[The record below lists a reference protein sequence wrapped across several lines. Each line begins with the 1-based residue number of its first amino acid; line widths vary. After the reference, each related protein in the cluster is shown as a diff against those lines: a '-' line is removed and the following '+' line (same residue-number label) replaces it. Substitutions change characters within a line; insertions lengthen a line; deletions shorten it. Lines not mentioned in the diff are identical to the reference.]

1 MSSSQ
6 YYPEKKLDSIS
17 AQNQPYPSA
26 NYYPYPEPKNTFRLN
41 PLVLSSLKNL
51 DIDDLQRA
59 FGKGIQEKREFQKGQ
74 KISNSKLFNEND
86 EIKRI
91 KDSIE
96 QAKLNQFRAHQIHQN
111 QVKRVQNLIK
121 DTEADELV
129 LRKLEE
135 ERQKEIERQK
145 AELERIAREEHG
157 SDKIVSST
165 LFPKN
170 QDINGKPI
178 TEYDSIS
185 FFVRMPSHGFGNFG

>member
-17 AQNQPYPSA
+17 AQNQPYPSP

-41 PLVLSSLKNL
+41 PLVISSLKNI
-51 DIDDLQRA
+51 DIDDLQMA
-59 FGKGIQEKREFQKGQ
+59 FGKGIKEKRDFQKGQ
-74 KISNSKLFNEND
+74 KISNTKLFNEND

-96 QAKLNQFRAHQIHQN
+96 QAKLNQYRAHQIQQN

-121 DTEADELV
+121 DTEADEIV

-135 ERQKEIERQK
+135 ERRKKLEELIEK
-145 AELERIAREEHG
+145 
-157 SDKIVSST
+157 KMKK
-165 LFPKN
+165 KN
-170 QDINGKPI
+170 YQNIKKKMKKLN
-178 TEYDSIS
+178 
-185 FFVRMPSHGFGNFG
+185 